1 MDNLPLEAG
10 DDAGMVKWVD
20 ISEKLKLYANH
31 SYFIKLVT
39 EKWGAH
45 WSEEPGCRCP
55 EWYKGGTDPYVK
67 AGVQQPWSWDD
78 AELLSAQIQHIPRV
92 RDFVAASNM

>member
-39 EKWGAH
+39 EKRGAH
-45 WSEEPGCRCP
+45 WQEDPDPECR
-55 EWYKGGTDPYVK
+55 E
-67 AGVQQPWSWDD
+67 
-78 AELLSAQIQHIPRV
+78 
-92 RDFVAASNM
+92 